1 MESKRILRTTGCC
14 GRSMSMKREGG
25 KMELK
30 KVLLAL
36 GAKRDAQADL
46 LKERLSSQGVCC
58 NRLYIGRVET
68 RENRDSIAEKL
79 INVDSADVELINEKS
94 INGESTNEKSV
105 GEKLTNLESINAAD
119 TVVITDD
126 RGLAAAL
133 AGRGV
138 VCIGCDEGEG
148 SFFEGAAL
156 VTDAIESLDAGVLEE
171 YLLRGTGRPVT
182 IAVTD
187 RLIVREIAEQD
198 LPNLYRIDRRFLP
211 EKMEAYIRCA
221 YRFFGYGL
229 WSVLLHDGTLIGCCG
244 FAEYSDDAGRARDS
258 GRAKDSGSAKDSSR
272 AKDSGSAKDSG
283 HAKDWIGTD
292 SRGPVNL
299 CRRAEP
305 AEQNGEASVRLELQ
319 YIVAD
324 GFRRRGYAEEMC
336 RASLA
341 YAYGHLHA
349 GEVWVR
355 IEESNQVSRKLAE
368 KLGFV

>member
-1 MESKRILRTTGCC
+1 
-14 GRSMSMKREGG
+14 MKREDG
-25 KMELK
+25 KMELR

-36 GAKRDAQADL
+36 EVKRDAQADL
-46 LKERLSSQGVCC
+46 LKERLSLQGVCC
-58 NRLYIGRVET
+58 NRLYTGRMET
-68 RENRDSIAEKL
+68 RENRDSIDE
-79 INVDSADVELINEKS
+79 EP
-94 INGESTNEKSV
+94 V
-105 GEKLTNLESINAAD
+105 GEKLTNLGSINAAD

-126 RGLAAAL
+126 RRLAAVL

-138 VCIGCDEGEG
+138 VCVGCDEGEG

-156 VTDAIESLDAGVLEE
+156 VTDAVESLDAGVLEE

-182 IAVTD
+182 IAVTN
-187 RLIVREIAEQD
+187 RLIIREITEQD
-198 LPNLYRIDRRFLP
+198 LPGLYQIDRRFLP

-244 FAEYSDDAGRARDS
+244 FAEYSDDAGRA
-258 GRAKDSGSAKDSSR
+258 KDSD
-272 AKDSGSAKDSG
+272 
-283 HAKDWIGTD
+283 HAKDRIGTD
-292 SRGPVNL
+292 NRGLVNL
-299 CRRAEP
+299 CRRAGS
-305 AEQNGEASVRLELQ
+305 AEQNGEAAVRLELQ

-349 GEVWVR
+349 DEVWVR
-355 IEESNQVSRKLAE
+355 IEKGNQASRKLAE